1 MPESHG
7 ADVRQSPYVSRL
19 AGIEPEGVTA
29 LAAACLVLCSCVND
43 ARLVINP
50 DLAPDLAEQAARIT
64 LSPQD
69 ASRQLA
75 AATDDLLD
83 GLYALQ
89 DAVFGSADQ
98 ILAPDGERYSATT
111 ARPYQ
116 PGRAPGFSLVRRWFK
131 QRWFKARLMVS
142 GKASVT
148 GAWWPVA
155 IVASAQDWAKGP
167 PASMAEMRH
176 VAEKTHRMP
185 EAVERNGEV
194 AKW

>member
-1 MPESHG
+1 MPESPG

-50 DLAPDLAEQAARIT
+50 DLAPDLA
-64 LSPQD
+64 
-69 ASRQLA
+69 

-98 ILAPDGERYSATT
+98 IPAALAAFLS
-111 ARPYQ
+111 
-116 PGRAPGFSLVRRWFK
+116 
-131 QRWFKARLMVS
+131 
-142 GKASVT
+142 
-148 GAWWPVA
+148 
-155 IVASAQDWAKGP
+155 
-167 PASMAEMRH
+167 
-176 VAEKTHRMP
+176 VAECGVFH
-185 EAVERNGEV
+185 G
-194 AKW
+194 